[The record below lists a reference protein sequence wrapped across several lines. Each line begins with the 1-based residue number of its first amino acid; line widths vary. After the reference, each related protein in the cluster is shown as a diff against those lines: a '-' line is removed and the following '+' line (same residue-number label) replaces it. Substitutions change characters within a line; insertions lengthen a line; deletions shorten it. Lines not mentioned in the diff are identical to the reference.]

1 VKLTPRLLITNFSSL
16 LDTNPLM
23 SLSNTAR
30 INNQQQITINEFI
43 IFLFPYFWSKS
54 PVKGMSRSCKDLKCG
69 GNKVFL
75 KKGKRE

>member
-43 IFLFPYFWSKS
+43 IFLFPYF
-54 PVKGMSRSCKDLKCG
+54 
-69 GNKVFL
+69 
-75 KKGKRE
+75 